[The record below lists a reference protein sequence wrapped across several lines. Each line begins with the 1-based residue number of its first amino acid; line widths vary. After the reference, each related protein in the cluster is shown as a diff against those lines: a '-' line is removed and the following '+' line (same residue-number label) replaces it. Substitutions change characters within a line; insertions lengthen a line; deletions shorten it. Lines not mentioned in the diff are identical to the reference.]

1 MNAISAPD
9 TGMSRDEMLSRL
21 NAAFVQLDDTEQ
33 MIFLAGA
40 RALASQAFTLE
51 QFTAWTQ
58 ERIDRHRAGEEL
70 RVSDLETPPAPLTG
84 LP

>member
-1 MNAISAPD
+1 MNAISATD
-9 TGMSRDEMLSRL
+9 TGMTPDEMLCRL
-21 NAAFVQLDDTEQ
+21 NAAFAQLDDTEQ

-40 RALASQAFTLE
+40 RGLATRALTMD

-58 ERIDRHRAGEEL
+58 ERIDRHRAGEQL
-70 RVSDLETPPAPLTG
+70 RVSDLETPPAPPTG

>member
-1 MNAISAPD
+1 MNATDPD
-9 TGMSRDEMLSRL
+9 TSQDEMLCRL
-21 NAAFVQLDDTEQ
+21 NAAFAQLDDTEQ

-40 RALASQAFTLE
+40 RGLATRALTME

-58 ERIDRHRAGEEL
+58 ERIDRHRAGEQL
-70 RVSDLETPPAPLTG
+70 RVSDLETPPAPPTG